1 MVEIL
6 VAHCGTNV
14 HMFVW
19 KQEVLG
25 SYEYDP
31 LTIRFLAGVKRERR
45 KVVNS

>member
-25 SYEYDP
+25 SYDP